1 MISKI
6 YRLKENDVKK
16 VLKHWKPFF
25 SYWIVLNYKN
35 NNLDF
40 NRFSIIISWKNTKW
54 WVERNFFRRKFF
66 DYLDKNWYTWVF
78 EKKTSALTNNNEVL
92 QKTWQKILI
101 HYDCVFLL
109 KKQIKLE
116 KNNLESINSFEND
129 IKFLLKKLQIPKK

>member
-16 VLKHWKPFF
+16 VLKHGKPFF
-25 SYWIVLNYKN
+25 SYGIVLNYKN

-40 NRFSIIISWKNTKW
+40 NRFSIIISGKNTKGG
-54 WVERNFFRRKFF
+54 VERNFFRRKFF
-66 DYLDKNWYTWVF
+66 DYLDKNGYTGVF

-92 QKTWQKILI
+92 QKTGQKILI